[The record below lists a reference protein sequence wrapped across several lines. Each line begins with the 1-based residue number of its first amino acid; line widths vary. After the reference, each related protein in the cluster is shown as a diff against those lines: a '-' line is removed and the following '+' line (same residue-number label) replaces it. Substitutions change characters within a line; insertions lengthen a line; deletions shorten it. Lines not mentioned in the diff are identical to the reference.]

1 MDKDRISLALLTLRL
16 GVALVFIMWTL
27 DKLVQPEHAAAVYE
41 NFYFIGGLGNTAFYI
56 IGALEMLLIAAFVA
70 GLYKRFTYGLILL
83 LHTISTL
90 SSWSQY
96 LQPFEHLLFFA
107 AWPMLA
113 ACFTLY
119 YLRDMD
125 TRWTLGK

>member
-16 GVALVFIMWTL
+16 GVALVFFMWTL

>member
-16 GVALVFIMWTL
+16 GVALVFFMWTL

-56 IGALEMLLIAAFVA
+56 IGALEMLLIAACVA